1 MSSRDVNGFGFSLY
15 LSTSKLYKCMQHTS
29 GPTVCETNTHIQF
42 SSIFFFQYRFCFT
55 KCACSLEQVR
65 VMLATPPLVWQ
76 ESAGLT
82 KDEHWCSCPES
93 SISWVTFHIHRD
105 AEGKF
110 EQLMFFVFPNNR
122 DKEEMKLT
130 KKLHLQAVF
139 LYFFHSLFFLQ
150 KV

>member
-1 MSSRDVNGFGFSLY
+1 
-15 LSTSKLYKCMQHTS
+15 
-29 GPTVCETNTHIQF
+29 
-42 SSIFFFQYRFCFT
+42 
-55 KCACSLEQVR
+55 
-65 VMLATPPLVWQ
+65 MLATFPLVWQ

-139 LYFFHSLFFLQ
+139 FIYFSFTFFLSKSLTFCRKKKNQ
-150 KV
+150 AYCACVFESQNNVN